1 MSGKEAGDGRG
12 VARRLSKKEINA
24 CPMTKWQGPVHVIRT
39 AGELADAVRH
49 LAKETLL
56 GLDTETRPAFKKG
69 ESYPPS
75 LLQLAGEQEVFIFQL
90 QYLGLPKPLRR
101 LLAQPDIT
109 KAGVALTY
117 DIRELQGL
125 APFQPARCVDLD
137 RMAREA
143 GLRNQGLRGL
153 AAVLLGLR
161 ISKAAQTSNW
171 AQSTLTPMQIRY
183 AATDAWLGRTLF
195 QKLLQIK
202 NSGDSAGS

>member
-1 MSGKEAGDGRG
+1 MSGREAGNGRG
-12 VARRLSKKEINA
+12 VARRLTKEEINA
-24 CPMTKWQGPVHVIRT
+24 CPMTKWEGPVHVIRS
-39 AGELADAVRH
+39 AGEMADAVRQ
-49 LAKETLL
+49 LEKETLL
-56 GLDTETRPAFKKG
+56 GLDTETRPAFRKG

-90 QYLGLPKPLRR
+90 QYLGLPKPLRC
-101 LLAQPDIT
+101 LLAQPEIT

-117 DIRELQGL
+117 DIRGLQEL
-125 APFQPARCVDLD
+125 APFQPARCVDLG

-171 AQSTLTPMQIRY
+171 ARSTLSPVQIRY

-195 QKLLQIK
+195 QKLVQIRD
-202 NSGDSAGS
+202 SGDSVG